1 MNQDEKDRLGLI
13 LKKYRIKNNMT
24 LEYVADKLNITH
36 KSVQLWEQGK
46 NEIKLSKLI
55 AISKLYNIS
64 IDSILEE
71 ANIK

>member
-36 KSVQLWEQGK
+36 KSVQFWEQ
-46 NEIKLSKLI
+46 
-55 AISKLYNIS
+55 
-64 IDSILEE
+64 
-71 ANIK
+71 

>member
-36 KSVQLWEQGK
+36 KSVQFWEQGK